1 MNVLRF
7 FQRRSPSAVQPAPVT
22 ESISPEVTGSASAA
36 RDRLKVLLSHERA
49 AIGQS
54 RLVDV
59 LREEILTAIAKHV
72 TINRD
77 KVQVKMEGGE
87 GVSTLAI
94 DIEIPASSDPQLAA

>member
-7 FQRRSPSAVQPAPVT
+7 FQRRSPAPAP
-22 ESISPEVTGSASAA
+22 EASGSASAA

-49 AIGQS
+49 AVGHS
-54 RLVDV
+54 RLVEL
-59 LREEILTAIAKHV
+59 LREEILGVIGRHISV
-72 TINRD
+72 DRD

-94 DIEIPASSDPQLAA
+94 DIEIPAPSAPKIAA